1 VFSARIAAALL
12 GAAVF
17 FSSPA
22 AGLELPDLAVF
33 EDPVDGRFDA
43 SRWLL
48 DRKGFL
54 PVPILITEPALGY
67 GAGLGLLFF
76 HRNPE
81 TGPAADSL
89 DGARRFD
96 PPDITGGAAFGTENG
111 SKAGGIG
118 HLGFSEGRRWRYAA
132 GAAYGSLNLAWY
144 GLPETAGGGNPR
156 GLDFNIDA
164 KLAMADVRRR
174 FGDTEWWAGLRYI
187 GARTQSQ
194 FALRAPS
201 EIPARQFDATISGL
215 GVVVEY
221 DGRDN
226 IFTPNNGIRLYVDS
240 LRYAEAL
247 GSDHDF
253 SRSRFAFSGF
263 RPVGESVVV
272 GVRADAQA
280 VDGDVPFYAVP
291 FIELR
296 GIPAMRYQGERTAVV
311 EVEGRWNLDGRWSL
325 VGFAGAGR
333 AAAPGGIGSAPTRV
347 TKGLGIRYLLARALG
362 MHAGVDV
369 ARGPE
374 ESAFY
379 ITVGSSWR

>member
-1 VFSARIAAALL
+1 MATFR
-12 GAAVF
+12 
-17 FSSPA
+17 
-22 AGLELPDLAVF
+22 
-33 EDPVDGRFDA
+33 DPVDGRFDA

-48 DRKGFL
+48 DHQGFL

-67 GAGLGLLFF
+67 GAGVALLFF
-76 HRNPE
+76 HRNP
-81 TGPAADSL
+81 GSPAGAESS
-89 DGARRFD
+89 DGVRRFE
-96 PPDITGGAAFGTENG
+96 PPDITAGGAFGTENG

-118 HLGFSEGRRWRYAA
+118 HLGFSKGRRWRYAA

-144 GLPETAGGGNPR
+144 GLPDTVIGEQPR

-164 KLAMADVRRR
+164 SVALADVRRR
-174 FGDTEWWAGLRYI
+174 FGETEWWAGLRYI
-187 GARTQSQ
+187 GAKTQSQ
-194 FALRAPS
+194 FALRTPS
-201 EIPARQFDATISGL
+201 GIPARQYDTTTSGL
-215 GVVVEY
+215 GLVVEY

-226 IFTPNNGIRLYVDS
+226 IFTPNNGMRLYLDS
-240 LRYAEAL
+240 LRYSEAL

-263 RPVGESVVV
+263 RPLGKSVVI
-272 GVRADAQA
+272 GVRADVQA

-296 GIPAMRYQGERTAVV
+296 GIPAMRYQGECTAVV

-333 AAAPGGIGSAPTRV
+333 AADSGGIGSAPSRV
-347 TKGLGIRYLLARALG
+347 TRGLGIRYFLARALG

-379 ITVGSSWR
+379 ITMGSSWR